1 MANDRRPGA
10 GPRGTVAAELDDIDR
25 AILSALTSD
34 ARMPNNALAAQVGVA
49 PSTCLMR
56 VRRLQDAGVIRGF
69 RAELSPAA
77 LGRPLQ
83 ALVAVRLATPSRHRI
98 GAFAR
103 EMAELPGVLNVFFL
117 GGANDFQVHIAVETP
132 DALRDFVVRHLS
144 ARREVAF
151 TETNVIFEHVTGG
164 IGPAGPTG

>member
-1 MANDRRPGA
+1 VANNRRPA
-10 GPRGTVAAELDDIDR
+10 GVMAAVELDEVDR
-25 AILSALTSD
+25 QILAALAAD

-56 VRRLQDAGVIRGF
+56 VRRLQDSGVIRGF
-69 RAELSPAA
+69 RADLSPEA

-83 ALVAVRLATPSRHRI
+83 ALVAVRLASPSRHRI
-98 GAFAR
+98 GAFAK
-103 EMAELPGVLNVFFL
+103 ETAALPGVLNVFFL
-117 GGANDFQVHIAVETP
+117 GGANDFQIHIAVETA

-151 TETNVIFEHVTGG
+151 TETNVIFEHVVGLSL
-164 IGPAGPTG
+164 

>member
-1 MANDRRPGA
+1 MANNRRPA
-10 GPRGTVAAELDDIDR
+10 PNQGPVELDDIDR
-25 AILSALTSD
+25 EILAALVQD
-34 ARMPNNALAAQVGVA
+34 ARLPNNALAARVGVA
-49 PSTCLMR
+49 PSTCLLR
-56 VRRLQDAGVIRGF
+56 VRRLQESGVIRGF
-69 RAELSPAA
+69 RADLSPQA

-98 GAFAR
+98 GAFAA
-103 EMAELPGVLNVFFL
+103 EMAALEGVLNVFFL

-151 TETNVIFEHVTGG
+151 TETNVIFEHLVGG
-164 IGPAGPTG
+164 V